1 MSNYILDPTPPT
13 FSNNFRYILDATPLR
28 YLLAQTTLKYTLNGP
43 MQQLRTT
50 FLVLRFSLVRSTSN
64 VALNATRLLVCN
76 FPIAMEICHPPCQLE
91 KTIETLKR
99 ILVAQE
105 ADEKRLALWHN
116 SNSTKLIQV
125 GDSIFLPF
133 SKYGIRVLPQ
143 CQRHLK
149 KTHVFLSTVSC
160 PAVCLCICSICI
172 CICERYCVVCDLF
185 SFVSNYAQCLPFPN
199 MVTTALVRLAGL
211 N

>member
-76 FPIAMEICHPPCQLE
+76 FLIAMEICHPPCQLE
-91 KTIETLKR
+91 KNHRDFETHLGGSRGRWKKAST
-99 ILVAQE
+99 LA
-105 ADEKRLALWHN
+105 RLEFHQVDPSWGFYFCTLFKIWN
-116 SNSTKLIQV
+116 SRFATVPVSFKENTC
-125 GDSIFLPF
+125 F
-133 SKYGIRVLPQ
+133 SKHGFMSGGLFMYMQHMHMYMRTVL
-143 CQRHLK
+143 RGMWF
-149 KTHVFLSTVSC
+149 VFLC
-160 PAVCLCICSICI
+160 
-172 CICERYCVVCDLF
+172 
-185 SFVSNYAQCLPFPN
+185 Q
-199 MVTTALVRLAGL
+199 
-211 N
+211 